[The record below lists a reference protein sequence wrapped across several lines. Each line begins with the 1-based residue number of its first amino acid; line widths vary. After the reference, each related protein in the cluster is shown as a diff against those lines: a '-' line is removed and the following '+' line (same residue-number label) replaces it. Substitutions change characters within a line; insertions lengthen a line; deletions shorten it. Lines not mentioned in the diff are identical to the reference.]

1 LFEATGLQ
9 HLAPTRG
16 VPHLGKYQATKPL
29 KAKRA
34 TRGGPSAATA
44 TNAEEILQG
53 NEEGSMELELPED
66 EEALRQELAEQKRI
80 AERGAGH
87 CPRNQ

>member
-1 LFEATGLQ
+1 MSPTFGAHPRCTTPRKVPSHHAFES
-9 HLAPTRG
+9 
-16 VPHLGKYQATKPL
+16 
-29 KAKRA
+29 KASHK
-34 TRGGPSAATA
+34 GGPSAATA
-44 TNAEEILQG
+44 TNAEETLQG
-53 NEEGSMELELPED
+53 NEEGSVELELPED